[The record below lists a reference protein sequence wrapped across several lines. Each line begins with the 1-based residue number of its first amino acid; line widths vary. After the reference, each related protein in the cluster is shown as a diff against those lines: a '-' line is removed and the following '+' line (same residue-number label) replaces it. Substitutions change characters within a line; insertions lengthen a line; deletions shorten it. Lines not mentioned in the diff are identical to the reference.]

1 MNFTKE
7 CLQLYAVTDRMWTG
21 RQTLLQQVETAL
33 KGGVTC
39 VQLREKN
46 LDTEQFLQEAIQLK
60 ALCSRYNVP
69 LLINDNIEIALK
81 SNADGVHVGQ
91 NDRNPA
97 EVRQILGADKIIGVT
112 AKTVEQ
118 ALKAQEMGADY
129 LGVGAVF
136 ATSTKT
142 DTKQIDYAV
151 FREICNTVKIPV
163 VAIGGITKEN
173 MSQLAGLGMDGF
185 ALVSA
190 IFSADDIETECR
202 ELLAL
207 SERILSA

>member
-21 RQTLLQQVETAL
+21 RQTLFQQVETAL

-60 ALCSRYNVP
+60 ALCSQYNVP

-91 NDRNPA
+91 NDMNPA

-112 AKTVEQ
+112 AKTVRQ
-118 ALKAQEMGADY
+118 ALTAQEMGADY

-207 SERILSA
+207 SQKIIS